1 VTTLL
6 NRFLSP
12 SIAAIYNKEM
22 NAVDRGDQ
30 MRAYWG
36 LDRRVRRGGWK
47 ALAWD
52 FLLEIA
58 LVNSFILQQRGQP
71 QWKAEMSQASWRQ
84 RLVNDLIEAYAPKT
98 QSRKRFRTGNE
109 FTPTLQHTRVRK
121 GKSECLACQGLR
133 LGQRRSRRSRAA
145 LSAISGNSRRTPQS
159 RYRCQECNV
168 ALCRLGNC
176 WDLWHNQS

>member
-1 VTTLL
+1 
-6 NRFLSP
+6 
-12 SIAAIYNKEM
+12 
-22 NAVDRGDQ
+22 

-52 FLLEIA
+52 LLLEIA

-71 QWKAEMSQASWRQ
+71 QWKAEMSQGSWRQ
-84 RLVNDLIEAYAPKT
+84 WLVNDLIEAYAPKT

-109 FTPTLQHTRVRK
+109 FMPTLQHTRVRK
-121 GKSECLACQGLR
+121 GKSECLACQGLW

-145 LSAISGNSRRTPQS
+145 LSAISDNSRRAPQS
-159 RYRCQECNV
+159 RYGCQECNV